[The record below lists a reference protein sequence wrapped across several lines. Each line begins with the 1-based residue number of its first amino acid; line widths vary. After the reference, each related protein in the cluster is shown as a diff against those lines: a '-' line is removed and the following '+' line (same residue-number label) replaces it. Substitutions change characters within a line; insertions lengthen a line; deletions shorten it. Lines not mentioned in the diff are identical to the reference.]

1 MSRRAG
7 AVATTEIEAQT
18 EIAAPRVLR
27 TVLNDLFGGGV
38 CSVLQISY
46 CLSYAALIFSGPLAG
61 YLGDGISIT
70 FLSAAVLGVVVALG
84 SGIPTMIGG
93 PDSSTSAMAAAIAA
107 LLAEHLVAAGSSAD
121 LLLAVVAVLAALTAI
136 SGLFMIVLARLRG
149 GRAMRYVPYP
159 VISGFLGATGWLIIS
174 GAFRVITGHRLALDD
189 WSWVSDAEALHQLLA
204 GAAFAAVIAVTTR
217 RMRAAYVLPLLLVGG
232 VITAHL
238 GFAAA
243 GMSLHDA
250 QLAGWTFAPQQAHAV
265 LPLWSGF
272 GSVAFP
278 WHVVPEIA
286 GDAVAAVL
294 VTAVSALVNVTAL
307 EVATHREA
315 DLERE
320 LKVVGIANLAAAVAG
335 GYIGSVS
342 TSRTILN
349 EGSGSRGRLS
359 GLIVALVAAIA
370 VVAGPG
376 LIGYLPKFVLGALLI
391 YLGADQLYRWVVV
404 SWSRLSRTEYISLLA
419 IIVITVKFGF
429 VAGLIIGTVIGCA
442 TFAYSA
448 SRINSIK
455 YEFDG
460 FELRSTLD
468 RDRDELAVLAARGHE
483 ILGLNLQSYLFFGS
497 ANRLYRHIKDLLG
510 NQPECRYLV
519 FDFGLVTGIDS
530 SAVFSFTQI
539 KRFAEA
545 RGIRL
550 VFVNVA
556 AAAEKALRAEAFVL
570 TDVTMMGDL
579 DRALEW
585 CENEVIRQHQ
595 LQSGE
600 RGELINWFTGALGDR
615 GLADELLA
623 RCRRLE
629 VEPGVVIVSA
639 GEAANSMY
647 FIGEGRI
654 GVVVTPVEGQEVRIR
669 SLGRHTMVGE
679 MGLLAAQPRSA
690 TLRAEV
696 ASVLYELDAADL
708 AQLRSDN
715 PVLVENLLSYVV
727 TVMAERLAF
736 ASRTIGLLRR

>member
-1 MSRRAG
+1 
-7 AVATTEIEAQT
+7 VATTDIET
-18 EIAAPRVLR
+18 DLAAPGAAR
-27 TVLNDLFGGGV
+27 TVLNDLLGGGV

-70 FLSAAVLGVVVALG
+70 FLSAAVLGAVIALG
-84 SGIPTMIGG
+84 SGFPTMIGG
-93 PDSSTSAMAAAIAA
+93 PDSSTSAMVAAIAA
-107 LLAEHLVAAGSSAD
+107 LLAEHLVASTPPAD
-121 LLLAVVAVLAALTAI
+121 LLLAIVMVLAALSALA
-136 SGLFMIVLARLRG
+136 GLFMIVLARLRG

-174 GAFRVITGHRLALDD
+174 GAFRVVTGHRLELDN
-189 WSWVSDAEALHQLLA
+189 WSWLADSNALHQLLA
-204 GAAFAAVIAVTTR
+204 AAVFAAVIAVTTR
-217 RMRAAYVLPLLLVGG
+217 RIRTAYVLPVLLIGG
-232 VITAHL
+232 AVAAHL
-238 GFAAA
+238 GFAIT
-243 GMSLHDA
+243 GLSLHDA
-250 QLAGWTFAPQQAHAV
+250 QLAGWTFAPQQAHAL

-272 GSVAFP
+272 GSVTFP
-278 WHVVPEIA
+278 WHVVPEIV

-320 LKVVGIANLAAAVAG
+320 LKVVGIANLAAAVVG

-359 GLIVALVAAIA
+359 GIVVAMVAAIA
-370 VVAGPG
+370 VAAGPG

-404 SWSRLSRTEYISLLA
+404 SWSRLSRTEYVALLA

-510 NQPECRYLV
+510 SRTECRYLV

-530 SAVFSFTQI
+530 SAAFSFTQI

-556 AAAEKALRAEAFVL
+556 PAAEKALRAEAFVL
-570 TDVTMMGDL
+570 TDVTMMSDL

-585 CENEVIRQHQ
+585 CENEVIRQHD
-595 LQSGE
+595 LRSGE
-600 RGELINWFTGALGDR
+600 RSELINWFAQALGDR
-615 GLADELLA
+615 ALADELLA
-623 RCRRLE
+623 RCRRIE
-629 VEPGVVIVSA
+629 FDAGTAIVSA
-639 GEAANSMY
+639 GDAANSMY
-647 FIGEGRI
+647 FIGEGRV
-654 GVVVTPVEGQEVRIR
+654 GVMVTAGEGQEVRIR

-696 ASVLYELDAADL
+696 ASVLYELDAANL
-708 AQLRSDN
+708 TALRAGN
-715 PVLVENLLSYVV
+715 PVLVERLLRYVV
-727 TVMAERLAF
+727 AVMAERLAF
-736 ASRTIGLLRR
+736 ANRTIGLLRR

>member
-1 MSRRAG
+1 
-7 AVATTEIEAQT
+7 VATADIEDDI
-18 EIAAPRVLR
+18 EDDLAAPGVTRAALHDVL
-27 TVLNDLFGGGV
+27 GGGV

-46 CLSYAALIFSGPLAG
+46 CLSYAALIFSGPLVG
-61 YLGDGISIT
+61 YLGDGISMT
-70 FLSAAVLGVVVALG
+70 FLSAAVLGIVVALG
-84 SGIPTMIGG
+84 SAIPTMIGG
-93 PDSSTSAMAAAIAA
+93 PDSSTSAMVAAIAA
-107 LLAEHLVAAGSSAD
+107 VLAERVAALNPSAD
-121 LLLAVVAVLAALTAI
+121 LLLTIVPMMAALAGIT
-136 SGLFMIVLARLRG
+136 GLFMIVLARLRG

-159 VISGFLGATGWLIIS
+159 VISGFLGATGWLIVS
-174 GAFRVITGHRLALDD
+174 GAFRVVTGHRLALDD
-189 WSWVSDAEALHQLLA
+189 WSWTADTNAMLQLLA
-204 GAAFAAVIAVTTR
+204 GTAFAAVIAVATR
-217 RMRAAYVLPLLLVGG
+217 YVRTAYVLPLLLIGG
-232 VITAHL
+232 VIAAHL
-238 GFAAA
+238 AFVVG
-243 GMSLHDA
+243 GMSMHDA

-272 GSVAFP
+272 GSIAFP
-278 WHVVPEIA
+278 WRVVPDIA
-286 GDAVAAVL
+286 GDAIAAVL

-307 EVATHREA
+307 EVATNSEA

-320 LKVVGIANLAAAVAG
+320 LRVVGLANLAAAAAG
-335 GYIGSVS
+335 GYIGAVS
-342 TSRTILN
+342 TSRTMLN
-349 EGSGSRGRLS
+349 QGAGARGRLS
-359 GLIVALVAAIA
+359 GIVVALIAAIA

-404 SWSRLSRTEYISLLA
+404 SWSRLSRIEYIALLA
-419 IIVITVKFGF
+419 IILITIRFGF

-468 RDRDELAVLAARGHE
+468 RDRDELAVLAERGRE

-497 ANRLYRHIKDLLG
+497 ANRLYRHIKDLL
-510 NQPECRYLV
+510 ETRLDCRYLV

-539 KRFAEA
+539 KRFTEA

-570 TDVTMMGDL
+570 TDVTIMGDL

-595 LQSGE
+595 LRSGE
-600 RGELINWFTGALGDR
+600 RGDLINWFAQALGDR
-615 GLADELLA
+615 ELADQLLA
-623 RCRRLE
+623 RCRRIE
-629 VEPGVVIVSA
+629 VPPDAVIVTA
-639 GEAANSMY
+639 GDAANSMY
-647 FIGEGRI
+647 FIGEGR
-654 GVVVTPVEGQEVRIR
+654 VAVMVSPAAGQEVRIR

-696 ASVLYELDAADL
+696 ASVLYELDAASL
-708 AQLRSDN
+708 AVLRNDN
-715 PVLVENLLSYVV
+715 PVLVEKLLRYVV
-727 TVMAERLAF
+727 AVMAERLAF
-736 ASRTIGLLRR
+736 ANRTIGLLRR